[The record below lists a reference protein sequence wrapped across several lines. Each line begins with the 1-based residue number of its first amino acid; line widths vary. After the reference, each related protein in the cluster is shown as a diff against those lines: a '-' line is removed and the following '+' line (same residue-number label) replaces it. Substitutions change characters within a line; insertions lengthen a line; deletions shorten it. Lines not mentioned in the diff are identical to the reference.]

1 MTTIARARF
10 ASAVDTARYGPYR
23 IDRTDPRPLYRFT
36 GRLSADG
43 TSGFPAEPDR
53 YHLYVGWFCPW
64 SQRVTLELA
73 LNGLTGII
81 GVSYVDGSRDGRGW
95 AFREDSGPDT
105 ANGFALLREA
115 YEATEPGFDGHISI
129 PTLWDTRTGRVVSN
143 DYRTLG
149 LDIATQFGGFRTP
162 GVDTYPVEH
171 RTEIEELDDW
181 IGPAVNHGVG
191 TASGSGVDADR
202 ARADLLAAFD
212 RLDDLLT
219 DRIFLVG
226 RGVTEA
232 DIRLWV
238 TLARYDVQATAAGRI
253 GPALSQWPNLARYAG
268 WLAELP
274 AFRATTRWEA
284 FAEPGVHTTIGIH
297 TGAGQGR

>member
-95 AFREDSGPDT
+95 AFRENSGPDT

-238 TLARYDVQATAAGRI
+238 TLVRYDVGANATRTINPGLHVY
-253 GPALSQWPNLARYAG
+253 PHLWSYARDLYAI
-268 WLAELP
+268 P
-274 AFRATTRWEA
+274 AFRDTTDFAAFQRPGATLPDWDAPVDR
-284 FAEPGVHTTIGIH
+284 
-297 TGAGQGR
+297 